1 MLDKNK
7 VNILMVTGVY
17 FPEVNGATLQCMR
30 IVYLLKKRINFSI
43 LTTTKQK
50 NLVRHNVV
58 DGIYVFRS
66 YIGNSSAKLLQIV
79 NIFYVLLT
87 KKIDIIHLHG
97 FSSRSALI
105 VLLSKL
111 FHKKVVIKMTS
122 FGHDDVKSIKDKG
135 RVFFYI
141 FSLADAYIG
150 VSPIFKNMYSKFRL
164 DNNKYYQIP
173 NGVDTNLFKPLN
185 NNEDKDKIR
194 LKLGLPVGIK
204 LILVVGHFS
213 VEKSANHVLD
223 AWLKIQKKINKK
235 SGIIFIGN
243 TDSKSFEV
251 DKNLVDLMNF
261 KSRRFINERIFF
273 IEKTY
278 KIEQYYQVSDI
289 FITPSSREGLSNALL
304 EAMSCGLPVIST
316 RLEGVTDW
324 VIEHD
329 INGLLYSHNNIEDL
343 RFLIRYLLESE
354 KDQSRLGMNAKKTIN
369 DKFEISKTSIKIYNL
384 YKLLLKDSMKFHT

>member
-164 DNNKYYQIP
+164 DS
-173 NGVDTNLFKPLN
+173 
-185 NNEDKDKIR
+185 KI
-194 LKLGLPVGIK
+194 
-204 LILVVGHFS
+204 F
-213 VEKSANHVLD
+213 
-223 AWLKIQKKINKK
+223 
-235 SGIIFIGN
+235 
-243 TDSKSFEV
+243 
-251 DKNLVDLMNF
+251 
-261 KSRRFINERIFF
+261 
-273 IEKTY
+273 
-278 KIEQYYQVSDI
+278 
-289 FITPSSREGLSNALL
+289 
-304 EAMSCGLPVIST
+304 
-316 RLEGVTDW
+316 
-324 VIEHD
+324 
-329 INGLLYSHNNIEDL
+329 
-343 RFLIRYLLESE
+343 
-354 KDQSRLGMNAKKTIN
+354 
-369 DKFEISKTSIKIYNL
+369 
-384 YKLLLKDSMKFHT
+384 